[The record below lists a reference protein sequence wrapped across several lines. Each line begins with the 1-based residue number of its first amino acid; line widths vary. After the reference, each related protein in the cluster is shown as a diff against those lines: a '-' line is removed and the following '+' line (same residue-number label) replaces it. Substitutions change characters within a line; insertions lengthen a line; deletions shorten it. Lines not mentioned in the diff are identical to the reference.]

1 MNIKYVIVS
10 MDDNPLYTP
19 FWDVIRPVLIKRI
32 QIKPILVKISD
43 RDQITDYSDYIIHEI
58 KSIPNIDTGFQ
69 AQISR
74 LFVPKFYTDD
84 VCMTSDIDMLLINKD
99 YFFNNT
105 KSIKDNKFIILGA
118 DAYHYKRYPIC
129 YNVAKG
135 STFIELLGLE
145 NVSFEKFCYQL
156 QKRNQGWD
164 TDELFLG
171 ERVDAF
177 DSRRIQ
183 KFHRGWEFG
192 RAIARIDRVDWK
204 YNSKKINSY
213 IDSHLLR
220 PYSQYKK
227 EIDELISFL

>member
-1 MNIKYVIVS
+1 

-32 QIKPILVKISD
+32 QVIPILVKISD
-43 RDQITDYSDYIIHEI
+43 RDQITDYSDYIVHEI

-74 LFVPKFYTDD
+74 LFVPKFYADEI
-84 VCMTSDIDMLLINKD
+84 CMTSDIDMLLINKD
-99 YFFNNT
+99 YFFSNT
-105 KSIKDNKFIILGA
+105 KSIAEDKFIILGS
-118 DAYHYKRYPIC
+118 DAYPYKRYPIC
-129 YNVAKG
+129 YNIAKG
-135 STFIELLGLE
+135 STFTELLGLE
-145 NVSFEKFCYQL
+145 NMSFESFCNQL

-227 EIDELISFL
+227 EIDELVSLL